1 MSSCSWTC
9 ELWFWLA
16 AAVAS
21 LQMLGLRR
29 LSLISDV
36 RDLTSATPP
45 PSRPDEILTTLQIA
59 PRQRGWRLTVVAF
72 PSLLTWYLQKTLNC
86 MLTRLSC
93 RCFADTV
100 YFHLPPLSGDMKCVY
115 GVSCYRQ
122 IEAKVSQRCFFF
134 FFFFFWFVSFFN
146 SLLIKT
152 FLLLVTP
159 QKKITVCFLLRVFL
173 IWLDLN
179 VNFLFCLCPSW
190 RQARGRR
197 LSDESRGGLALIP
210 HI

>member
-1 MSSCSWTC
+1 MIDNDQQHRIISERLRSQQERACVPEHVSR
-9 ELWFWLA
+9 A
-16 AAVAS
+16 AGCDSGS

-36 RDLTSATPP
+36 HDLTSATPP
-45 PSRPDEILTTLQIA
+45 PLRPEEILTTLQTA

-86 MLTRLSC
+86 VLTRLSC
-93 RCFADTV
+93 CCFADTV

-134 FFFFFWFVSFFN
+134 FFFWFVP
-146 SLLIKT
+146 
-152 FLLLVTP
+152 FL
-159 QKKITVCFLLRVFL
+159 
-173 IWLDLN
+173 
-179 VNFLFCLCPSW
+179 
-190 RQARGRR
+190 
-197 LSDESRGGLALIP
+197 
-210 HI
+210 